1 MPSDTVPVGPR
12 RHDTRGLE
20 DLGQN
25 YIHCRGVFAEVDSMV
40 NSLKDNTAPNS
51 LLYDRDGARHGEK
64 RLLHGPWPC
73 ATTGRETLYRVQ

>member
-1 MPSDTVPVGPR
+1 MMPSDTIPDLLR
-12 RHDTRGLE
+12 RDNEDQQLVLE

-73 ATTGRETLYRVQ
+73 ATTGRETL

>member
-1 MPSDTVPVGPR
+1 
-12 RHDTRGLE
+12 
-20 DLGQN
+20 
-25 YIHCRGVFAEVDSMV
+25 MV

-73 ATTGRETLYRVQ
+73 ATTGRETLDCKFLIPIDLIPVIG